1 MGGDA
6 LRLSPERILAEA
18 ESTGFRPDV
27 FEKVAYLFALLQ
39 SIWRHPFLKNRLV
52 LKGGTALNLF
62 IFDLPRLSV
71 DIDLNYVGSLDKETM
86 LNERSKIDDAIK
98 AVCQRE
104 GLMVRQ
110 SPTEHAGGKWL
121 LRYESAFGQ
130 GGNLTIDINFM
141 FRIPLW
147 PVTLWDSRVVGSY
160 KAEQVPLLDVHEI
173 AAGKLCALLS
183 RQTGRDLFDAHQL
196 LMQKIIERDH
206 LRLAFVVFGAMNRK
220 DWRTVSEKDINY
232 HANVLMNE
240 LVPVLRSTVTDNIND
255 PEKWASRLVEDC
267 RQAISIVLPFTEGER
282 EFLDRILDL
291 GDIEPSL
298 ITTNGGMANRIR
310 NHPGLQWKAFNVR
323 GFKGIQ

>member
-6 LRLSPERILAEA
+6 LRLSRERILAEA

-27 FEKVAYLFALLQ
+27 FEKVAHLFALLQ

-71 DIDLNYVGSLDKETM
+71 DIDLNYVGSLEKETM
-86 LNERSKIDDAIK
+86 LKERSKIDDAIK

-147 PVTLWDSRVVGSY
+147 SVTLWDSRVVGSF

-196 LMQKIIERDH
+196 LTQKIIERDR

-220 DWRTVSEKDINY
+220 DWRTVSEKDIGY
-232 HANVLMNE
+232 SANELMNE
-240 LVPVLRSTVTDNIND
+240 LVPVLRSHEIND
-255 PEKWASRLVEDC
+255 DWDREAWASRLVDEC
-267 RQAISIVLPFTEGER
+267 SRAISLVLPLTERER
-282 EFLDRILDL
+282 EFLDRILDH
-291 GDIEPSL
+291 GEINPSL
-298 ITTNGGMANRIR
+298 ITNDEDMAHKIR
-310 NHPGLQWKAFNVR
+310 NHPGLQWKTLNVR
-323 GFKGIQ
+323 EFKGKG

>member
-6 LRLSPERILAEA
+6 LRLSRERILAEA
-18 ESTGFRPDV
+18 ESTGFRPEV
-27 FEKVAYLFALLQ
+27 FEKVAHLFSLLQ

-71 DIDLNYVGSLDKETM
+71 DIDLNYVGSLEKETM
-86 LNERSKIDDAIK
+86 LKERSKIDDAIK
-98 AVCQRE
+98 AACQRE

-130 GGNLTIDINFM
+130 GGNLTIDVNFM

-147 PVTLWDSRVVGSY
+147 PVTLWDSRTVGSY
-160 KAEQVPLLDVHEI
+160 KAERVPLLDVHEI

-196 LMQKIIERDH
+196 LTQKIIERDR

-220 DWRTVSEKDINY
+220 DWRTVSEKDIGY
-232 HANVLMNE
+232 SANELMNE
-240 LVPVLRSTVTDNIND
+240 LMPVLRSHEIND
-255 PEKWASRLVEDC
+255 DSDREAWAFRLVDEC
-267 RQAISIVLPFTEGER
+267 RKAVSLVLPFTEGER
-282 EFLDRILDL
+282 KFLDRILDH
-291 GDIEPSL
+291 GEINPSL
-298 ITTNGGMANRIR
+298 ITRDEDMADKLR
-310 NHPGLQWKAFNVR
+310 NHPGLKWKALNVR
-323 GFKGIQ
+323 EFKGKG